1 MTFGII
7 KADTLTHST
16 AGSLATNFV
25 VEGSAKAWA
34 NFQGDDATVDDS
46 FNHSSVADTA
56 TGKATA
62 SYTSNMSNADYCMP
76 LSFQIGQDSGAER
89 NVIVRSTTTSGY
101 VTVANDQN
109 GSLTESVISQ
119 VYASTLGDLA

>member
-1 MTFGII
+1 MSTL
-7 KADTLTHST
+7 KADTLQST
-16 AGSLATNFV
+16 SGGATTLTKQ
-25 VEGSAKAWA
+25 EATKAWA

-46 FNHSSVADTA
+46 FNHSGVVDTA

-62 SYTSNMSNADYCMP
+62 SYTNNMSNADYCMP

-89 NVIVRSTTTSGY
+89 NVIVRSTTASGY

-109 GSLTESVISQ
+109 GSLTESVINQ